1 MKPAEEFST
10 LVHEIAHEML
20 HSGSEK
26 VIEHRISNA
35 LLLLDTSHSMA
46 GIKIQQAKSGAVDF
60 ARSASARGY
69 ATALAVF
76 ADRAAMVCDRPD

>member
-1 MKPAEEFST
+1 MRQFLT
-10 LVHEIAHEML
+10 LNKDGRLAVRSG
-20 HSGSEK
+20 SGSEK

-35 LLLLDTSHSMA
+35 LLLLHTSHSMA